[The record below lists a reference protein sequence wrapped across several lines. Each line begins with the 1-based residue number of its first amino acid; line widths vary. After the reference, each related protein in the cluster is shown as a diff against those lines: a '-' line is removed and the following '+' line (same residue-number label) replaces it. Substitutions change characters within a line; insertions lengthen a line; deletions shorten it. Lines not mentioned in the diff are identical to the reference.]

1 MISAL
6 LLSIL
11 VVTVAMPSFAA
22 KDRDAVRGLK
32 KLLFGMAGF
41 SVFYW
46 LVVVFLTPR
55 A

>member
-22 KDRDAVRGLK
+22 REQDAVRGLK
-32 KLLFGMAGF
+32 RLLLGMAGF
-41 SVFYW
+41 GVFYW
-46 LVVVFLTPR
+46 LLVVFHTPS

>member
-1 MISAL
+1 MTGLL

-22 KDRDAVRGLK
+22 KEMDAVGGLK
-32 KLLFGMAGF
+32 KLLLGMAGF

-46 LVVVFLTPR
+46 FLVVFFTPR